1 MHNNHTRTMTE
12 GNIYGHLFHLFLPL
26 IFGNLLQQFYNT
38 IDALVIARYTG
49 NEEFAAA
56 VFSNLLLDIFLVAHL
71 GLGIKGAAQ
80 ATAFTQ
86 LISAVLCLCYLLHAH
101 PEFVLRKEDLKFDKA
116 SLNTTFQCSMVT
128 ALHQASLYIGKMLVQ
143 GTINTGGTFTGTY
156 NGLGKMVLTLAG
168 STLQIALCVILTWFF
183 FPHFGLA
190 APAIAT
196 GIGWLMANLFW
207 LICLTRLRRQSLLQ
221 A

>member
-1 MHNNHTRTMTE
+1 MTE

-38 IDALVIARYTG
+38 IDALVIARYT
-49 NEEFAAA
+49 
-56 VFSNLLLDIFLVAHL
+56 
-71 GLGIKGAAQ
+71 GIKGAAQ

-168 STLQIALCVILTWFF
+168 STLQIALRVILTWFF

>member
-1 MHNNHTRTMTE
+1 MYAAALRSSGDTVTA
-12 GNIYGHLFHLFLPL
+12 L
-26 IFGNLLQQFYNT
+26 IIL
-38 IDALVIARYTG
+38 
-49 NEEFAAA
+49 AAA

-128 ALHQASLYIGKMLVQ
+128 ALHQYL
-143 GTINTGGTFTGTY
+143 
-156 NGLGKMVLTLAG
+156 
-168 STLQIALCVILTWFF
+168 
-183 FPHFGLA
+183 
-190 APAIAT
+190 
-196 GIGWLMANLFW
+196 
-207 LICLTRLRRQSLLQ
+207 
-221 A
+221 

>member
-1 MHNNHTRTMTE
+1 
-12 GNIYGHLFHLFLPL
+12 
-26 IFGNLLQQFYNT
+26 
-38 IDALVIARYTG
+38 
-49 NEEFAAA
+49 
-56 VFSNLLLDIFLVAHL
+56 
-71 GLGIKGAAQ
+71 
-80 ATAFTQ
+80 
-86 LISAVLCLCYLLHAH
+86 
-101 PEFVLRKEDLKFDKA
+101 
-116 SLNTTFQCSMVT
+116 
-128 ALHQASLYIGKMLVQ
+128 MLVQ

-168 STLQIALCVILTWFF
+168 STLQIALRVILTWFF

-196 GIGWLMANLFW
+196 SIGWLMDNLFW

>member
-1 MHNNHTRTMTE
+1 MLQYRLPSLQILPKMS
-12 GNIYGHLFHLFLPL
+12 FFLPACVPPA
-26 IFGNLLQQFYNT
+26 I
-38 IDALVIARYTG
+38 
-49 NEEFAAA
+49 
-56 VFSNLLLDIFLVAHL
+56 
-71 GLGIKGAAQ
+71 
-80 ATAFTQ
+80 
-86 LISAVLCLCYLLHAH
+86 
-101 PEFVLRKEDLKFDKA
+101 
-116 SLNTTFQCSMVT
+116 
-128 ALHQASLYIGKMLVQ
+128 MLVQ
-143 GTINTGGTFTGTY
+143 GTICAVTLYFSAPVTVKAMLGNAASHPVMAKSGIIYLQLISFFYPLCYTGGTFTGTY